1 MLNTSFDYT
10 TFFYKIFLL
19 ILIATQIYSLT
30 YYLGDMFTLTVNAI
44 LLIYF
49 TFRFYLLV
57 KLSKRANRLALSL
70 PIFLEK
76 CYCDKCCNKCDC
88 DVKT

>member
-19 ILIATQIYSLT
+19 ILIGMQIYSLVN
-30 YYLGDMFTLTVNAI
+30 YLDDMLIITMNSVLLT
-44 LLIYF
+44 YF

-57 KLSKRANRLALSL
+57 KLSKRANRVGISL

-76 CYCDKCCNKCDC
+76 CYYKKCECNIKA
-88 DVKT
+88 